1 MLVNI
6 DGPEIESFKPHKT
19 INYWYKHST
28 SKNKDGKTRAKR
40 FQDSKILKDSKKKYS
55 YRNKNKK
62 SP

>member
-28 SKNKDGKTRAKR
+28 SKNRDRKTRAKQ